1 MEETTKMPIILQTR
15 IDNRLIHGQVATI
28 WTPFLDTNLILVA
41 NDKAAKDEAQ
51 KALLQMS
58 AGTNMQTRFF
68 TIQETIDKIHKASSK
83 QKIFIVVEFPKDV
96 LALVEGGVPIKEVV
110 LGNMHPSE
118 GKKKV
123 TDVIF
128 VNDEDVACFQ
138 KMKDL
143 GVNILIRRV
152 PQDTPKDFFSSYK

>member
-28 WTPFLDTNLILVA
+28 WAPFLDTNLILVA

-143 GVNILIRRV
+143 GVNVLIRRV
-152 PQDTPKDFFSSYK
+152 PQDTPKDFFSIYK

>member
-1 MEETTKMPIILQTR
+1 MEQNIKTPIILQTR

-28 WTPFLDTNLILVA
+28 WAPFLETNLILVA
-41 NDKAAKDEAQ
+41 NDKAAVDEAQ

-58 AGTNMQTRFF
+58 AGASMQTRFF

-83 QKIFIVVEFPKDV
+83 QKIFLVVEFPQDT

-123 TDVIF
+123 TDAIF
-128 VNDEDVACFQ
+128 VNADDVDCFQ
-138 KMKDL
+138 KMKNL
-143 GVNILIRRV
+143 GVSILIRRF
-152 PQDTPKDFFSSYK
+152 PQDTPKDFFSVYK